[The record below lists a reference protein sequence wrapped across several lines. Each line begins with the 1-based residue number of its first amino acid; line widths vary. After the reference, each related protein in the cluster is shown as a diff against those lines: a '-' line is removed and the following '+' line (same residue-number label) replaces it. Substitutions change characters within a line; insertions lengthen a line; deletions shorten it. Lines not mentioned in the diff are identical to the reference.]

1 MTEQLAD
8 RCGQDALPEIVKY
21 HADRLAAAAQRRAG
35 NPTRH
40 VGLELKFPVVTEAG
54 EAAGGDVIEAFWGIC
69 LEDGWA
75 PVRDE
80 HSGRINSMTTPDT
93 DNPDLISTTTGECVL
108 EFSVAHCADLFEL
121 ERNIAAQ
128 AELAAELTRRTGARL
143 LGLGIQPLTCAQQDL
158 RTKKGRHL
166 FWDSVLPPRAD
177 TPHEQDGAVDLFTI
191 IADNQV
197 HIDIE
202 PHEAVD
208 AVNALNALA
217 APQLAL
223 TANSAVWNGKADR
236 RHVAVRELFWDWWLG
251 EADRHGM
258 PPRPFLD
265 FSDYVRATAEL
276 TPIYVK
282 REGRYL
288 GLNRYPTFLDYYGA
302 PQPVGTDTDGR
313 ETPVT
318 PGPEDIDL
326 HDRAFW
332 WNARL
337 ARFGT
342 VESRVSCQQPPGELL
357 GPAALALGVVENLD
371 AAVELMRGWSWDDL
385 RELRVQAAHVGLE
398 AAGDRG
404 PVRPLVEDML
414 TVAEAGLRNRGRGEE
429 AFLAPLRERAA
440 RLGEPAL
447 TARRCFQED
456 GVRGLLERFAWG

>member
-1 MTEQLAD
+1 MTDQE
-8 RCGQDALPEIVKY
+8 ALQEIVKY
-21 HADRLAAAAQRRAG
+21 HADRLAAAAERRAA
-35 NPTRH
+35 NATRH
-40 VGLELKFPVVTEAG
+40 VGLELKFPVVAQDGT
-54 EAAGGDVIEAFWGIC
+54 AAGRETLDTFWAVC
-69 LEDGWA
+69 MEDGWA
-75 PVRDE
+75 AVRDE
-80 HSGRINSMTTPDT
+80 HSGRINGMTTPDT

-121 ERNIAAQ
+121 QRNIAAQ

-143 LGLGIQPLTCAQQDL
+143 LGLGIQPVTCAQQNL

-177 TPHEQDGAVDLFTI
+177 TPHEHDGAVDLFTI
-191 IADNQV
+191 IADSQV
-197 HIDIE
+197 HIDIA

-223 TANSAVWNGKADR
+223 TANSSVWNGQADL

-251 EADRHGM
+251 EAARHGM
-258 PPRPFLD
+258 PPRPFAD
-265 FSDYVRATAEL
+265 FTDYVRATAEL
-276 TPIYVK
+276 TPIYVT

-288 GLNRYPTFLDYYGA
+288 GLSRHSTFLEYYGD
-302 PQPVGTDTDGR
+302 PQPVGTDADGR

-318 PGPEDIDL
+318 PAPQDIDL

-342 VESRVSCQQPPGELL
+342 IESRVSCQQPPEELL
-357 GPAALALGVVENLD
+357 GPAALALGVVENLG
-371 AAVELMRGWSWDDL
+371 AALELVRRWAWDDL

-398 AAGDRG
+398 ARVARG

-414 TVAEAGLRNRGRGEE
+414 AVAEAGLARRGRGEE
-429 AFLAPLRERAA
+429 AFLGPLRERAA

-456 GVRGLLERFAWG
+456 GVRGLLERFGWG